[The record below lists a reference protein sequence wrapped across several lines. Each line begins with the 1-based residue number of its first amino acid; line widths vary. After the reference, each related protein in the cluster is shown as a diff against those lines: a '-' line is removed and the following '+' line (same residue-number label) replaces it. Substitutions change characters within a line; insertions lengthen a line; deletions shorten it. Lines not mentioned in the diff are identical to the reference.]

1 LPFGGPAGCLATL
14 GPAQAE
20 ADILTGFRAG
30 AILGVGTHF
39 RIRGDYGYMVLDT
52 ATLRIAFGLMAL
64 VLVFL
69 FYFSAYRTTRSPY
82 SGWWCLALIFFLSG
96 SACFLLDRTPQ
107 QVWANPL
114 GNVLLVHGGVAVW
127 AGARSLRT
135 VPPPKWAF
143 TGIPL
148 VTLIASVLDNPAT
161 NTWSGGPVFLAAM
174 GLTIGLASRELWR
187 LEPGYSRVRI
197 PMAMAAGG
205 LAVFYLLR
213 WVAFLVEGQNGPIF
227 VTIFGSAV
235 TTLVTMVLLVVVSFS
250 MAALSSE
257 QQTRALRVVAS
268 RDDLTGLL
276 NRKAFLDLAAEQLA
290 DRTITRGSGTL
301 ILADL
306 DHFKSV
312 NDTYGHAAGD
322 LALQSFAEACTDTVR
337 STDLVGRYGGE
348 EFVLLLPGTSAER
361 AETIAEEISRR
372 LAAAPTAEEMEMPT
386 VSYGISTYDAGTTDV
401 DKLIAAADR
410 ALYAAKSLGRNRV
423 ARSDRML

>member
-1 LPFGGPAGCLATL
+1 
-14 GPAQAE
+14 
-20 ADILTGFRAG
+20 
-30 AILGVGTHF
+30 
-39 RIRGDYGYMVLDT
+39 MVLDT

-69 FYFSAYRTTRSPY
+69 FYFSAYRVTRSPY
-82 SGWWCLALIFFLSG
+82 SGWWCLALIFFLTG
-96 SACFLLDRTPQ
+96 SACFLLDLTPH

-135 VPPPKWAF
+135 VPPSKWAF

-148 VTLIASVLDNPAT
+148 VTLVASVLDTPAT
-161 NTWSGGPVFLAAM
+161 NTWSGGPVFLAVM
-174 GLTIGLASRELWR
+174 SLTVGLASRELWR

-197 PMAMAAGG
+197 PMAVAAGG
-205 LAVFYLLR
+205 LSAFYFLR
-213 WVAFLVEGQNGPIF
+213 WVAFLVEGQNGPTF
-227 VTIFGSAV
+227 VTVFGSAV

-290 DRTITRGSGTL
+290 DRATTGGSGTL

-312 NDTYGHAAGD
+312 NDTYGHPAGD
-322 LALQSFAEACTDTVR
+322 AALQSFAVACTATVR

-348 EFVLLLPGTSAER
+348 EFVLFLPGTNAER
-361 AETIAEEISRR
+361 AENLAEEISRR
-372 LAAAPTAEEMEMPT
+372 LAAAPTVDGMEMPT

-401 DKLIAAADR
+401 DGLIAAADA
-410 ALYAAKSLGRNRV
+410 ALYTAKSLGRNRT
-423 ARSDRML
+423 ARSDGMR

>member
-1 LPFGGPAGCLATL
+1 
-14 GPAQAE
+14 
-20 ADILTGFRAG
+20 
-30 AILGVGTHF
+30 
-39 RIRGDYGYMVLDT
+39 MVLDT
-52 ATLRIAFGLMAL
+52 TTLRIAFGLMAL

-69 FYFSAYRTTRSPY
+69 FYFSAYRVTRSPY
-82 SGWWCLALIFFLSG
+82 SGWWCLALIFFLTG
-96 SACFLLDRTPQ
+96 SACFLLDGTSH

-114 GNVLLVHGGVAVW
+114 GNVLLVQGGVAVW

-135 VPPPKWAF
+135 VAPPKWAF

-148 VTLIASVLDNPAT
+148 VVLVASVLDSPAT

-174 GLTIGLASRELWR
+174 SVSIGLASRELWR

-197 PMAMAAGG
+197 PMAVSAGG
-205 LAVFYLLR
+205 LAVFYFFR
-213 WVAFLVEGQNGPIF
+213 WVAFLLEGQHGPTF
-227 VTIFGSAV
+227 TTVFGSAV

-276 NRKAFLDLAAEQLA
+276 NRKAFLDLAAELLS
-290 DRTITRGSGTL
+290 DRAITRGSGAL

-306 DHFKSV
+306 DHFKAV

-322 LALQSFAEACTDTVR
+322 CALQRFAEACSESVR

-348 EFVLLLPGTSAER
+348 EFVLLLPGASAER
-361 AETIAEEISRR
+361 AELVAEEISRR
-372 LAAAPTAEEMEMPT
+372 LAVAPGVDGMRMPT
-386 VSYGISTYDAGTTDV
+386 VSYGISMYDTETSRVDDV
-401 DKLIAAADR
+401 IADADS
-410 ALYAAKSLGRNRV
+410 ALYLAKSLGRNRT
-423 ARSDRML
+423 ARSDRIL

>member
-1 LPFGGPAGCLATL
+1 
-14 GPAQAE
+14 
-20 ADILTGFRAG
+20 
-30 AILGVGTHF
+30 
-39 RIRGDYGYMVLDT
+39 MVLDT

-69 FYFSAYRTTRSPY
+69 FYFSAYRITRSPY
-82 SGWWCLALIFFLSG
+82 SGWWCLALIFFLTG
-96 SACFLLDRTPQ
+96 SACYLLDGTAHQ
-107 QVWANPL
+107 IWANPA
-114 GNVLLVHGGVAVW
+114 GNMLLVHGGVSVW

-148 VTLIASVLDNPAT
+148 VTLVASVVDNPAT

-174 GLTIGLASRELWR
+174 GITIGLAARELWR

-197 PMAMAAGG
+197 PMAVSAGG
-205 LAVFYLLR
+205 LAVFYFFR
-213 WVAFLVEGQNGPIF
+213 WLAFVVDGQDGPIF
-227 VTIFGSAV
+227 VTVFGSAV
-235 TTLVTMVLLVVVSFS
+235 TTLITMVLLVVVSFS

-322 LALQSFAEACTDTVR
+322 LALQAFADACTATVR

-361 AETIAEEISRR
+361 AEMIAKEISRR
-372 LAAAPTAEEMEMPT
+372 LAAAPSVDGMDMPT
-386 VSYGISTYDAGTTDV
+386 VSYGISTYDDGTSDV
-401 DKLIAAADR
+401 YDLIATADG
-410 ALYAAKSLGRNRV
+410 ALYVAKSLGRNRT
-423 ARSDRML
+423 ARSDRKG

>member
-1 LPFGGPAGCLATL
+1 
-14 GPAQAE
+14 
-20 ADILTGFRAG
+20 
-30 AILGVGTHF
+30 
-39 RIRGDYGYMVLDT
+39 MVLDT

-69 FYFSAYRTTRSPY
+69 FYFSAYRITRSPY
-82 SGWWCLALIFFLSG
+82 SGWWCLALIFFLTG
-96 SACFLLDRTPQ
+96 AACFLLDGTAHQ
-107 QVWANPL
+107 IWANPA

-148 VTLIASVLDNPAT
+148 VTLVASVVDNPAT

-174 GLTIGLASRELWR
+174 SITMGLGSRELWR
-187 LEPGYSRVRI
+187 LEPGYSRARI
-197 PMAMAAGG
+197 PMAVSAGG
-205 LAVFYLLR
+205 LAVFYFFR
-213 WVAFLVEGQNGPIF
+213 WMAFVLEGQNGSTF
-227 VTIFGSAV
+227 VTVFGSAN

-250 MAALSSE
+250 MAALSNE
-257 QQTRALRVVAS
+257 QQTRALRMVAS

-276 NRKAFLDLAAEQLA
+276 NRKAFLDLAAGQLA
-290 DRTITRGSGTL
+290 DRAITRGSGTL

-322 LALQSFAEACTDTVR
+322 LALKAFADACTATVR

-348 EFVLLLPGTSAER
+348 EFVILLPGTSAER
-361 AETIAEEISRR
+361 AEMIAEEISRR
-372 LAAAPTAEEMEMPT
+372 LAAAPSVDGMEMPT
-386 VSYGISTYDAGTTDV
+386 VSYGISTYDAGTRDV
-401 DKLIAAADR
+401 ENLIAAADG
-410 ALYAAKSLGRNRV
+410 ALYTAKSLGRNRV
-423 ARSDRML
+423 ARSDWIL

>member
-1 LPFGGPAGCLATL
+1 
-14 GPAQAE
+14 
-20 ADILTGFRAG
+20 
-30 AILGVGTHF
+30 
-39 RIRGDYGYMVLDT
+39 MVLDT

-69 FYFSAYRTTRSPY
+69 FYFSAYRVTRSPY
-82 SGWWCLALIFFLSG
+82 SGWWCLALIFFLTG
-96 SACFLLDRTPQ
+96 SACFLLDRTPH

-135 VPPPKWAF
+135 VPPSKWAF

-148 VTLIASVLDNPAT
+148 ATLVASVLDSPAT

-174 GLTIGLASRELWR
+174 SLTVGLASRELWR

-197 PMAMAAGG
+197 PMAVAAGG
-205 LAVFYLLR
+205 LSAFYFLR
-213 WVAFLVEGQNGPIF
+213 WVAFLVEGQNGPTF
-227 VTIFGSAV
+227 VTVFGSAV
-235 TTLVTMVLLVVVSFS
+235 TTLITMVLLVVVSFS

-276 NRKAFLDLAAEQLA
+276 NRKAFLDLATEQLA
-290 DRTITRGSGTL
+290 DRATTRGSGTL

-322 LALQSFAEACTDTVR
+322 VALQSFAESCTATVR

-348 EFVLLLPGTSAER
+348 EFVLFLPGTNAER
-361 AETIAEEISRR
+361 AENIAEEISRR
-372 LAAAPTAEEMEMPT
+372 LAAAPTVNGMEMPT

-401 DKLIAAADR
+401 DGLIAAADA
-410 ALYAAKSLGRNRV
+410 ALYTAKSLGRNRT
-423 ARSDRML
+423 ARSDGRR

>member
-1 LPFGGPAGCLATL
+1 
-14 GPAQAE
+14 
-20 ADILTGFRAG
+20 
-30 AILGVGTHF
+30 
-39 RIRGDYGYMVLDT
+39 MVLDT

-64 VLVFL
+64 VLVLL
-69 FYFSAYRTTRSPY
+69 FYFSAYRITRSPY
-82 SGWWCLALIFFLSG
+82 SGWWCLALIFFLAG
-96 SACFLLDRTPQ
+96 SACFLLDRTPH

-135 VPPPKWAF
+135 IPPPKWAF
-143 TGIPL
+143 TGMPL
-148 VTLIASVLDNPAT
+148 VTLVASALDSPAT
-161 NTWSGGPVFLAAM
+161 NTWSGGPVFLGAM
-174 GLTIGLASRELWR
+174 TLTIGLASHELWR

-197 PMAMAAGG
+197 PMAVAAGG
-205 LAVFYLLR
+205 MSVFYFLR
-213 WVAFLVEGQNGPIF
+213 WVAFLLEGQDGPTF
-227 VTIFGSAV
+227 VTVFGSAV
-235 TTLVTMVLLVVVSFS
+235 TTMVTMVLLVVVSFS

-290 DRTITRGSGTL
+290 DRAITRGSGAL

-322 LALQSFAEACTDTVR
+322 RALQAFAEACTGTVR

-348 EFVLLLPGTSAER
+348 EFVLLLPGTSVER
-361 AETIAEEISRR
+361 AEMIAEEISRR
-372 LAAAPTAEEMEMPT
+372 LAAAPAGEAMEMPT
-386 VSYGISTYDAGTTDV
+386 VSYGISTYDTGTTDV
-401 DKLIAAADR
+401 DSLIAAADA
-410 ALYAAKSLGRNRV
+410 ALYTAKSLGRNRV

>member
-1 LPFGGPAGCLATL
+1 MGTTPMRVPG
-14 GPAQAE
+14 E
-20 ADILTGFRAG
+20 ILMVGTAF
-30 AILGVGTHF
+30 GVG
-39 RIRGDYGYMVLDT
+39 GDFEDMVLDT

-64 VLVFL
+64 VLVLL
-69 FYFSAYRTTRSPY
+69 FYFSAYRITRSPY
-82 SGWWCLALIFFLSG
+82 SGWWCLALLFFLTG
-96 SACFLLDRTPQ
+96 SACFLLDGTVHQ
-107 QVWANPL
+107 IWANPL

-148 VTLIASVLDNPAT
+148 VTLVASVLDNPAT

-174 GLTIGLASRELWR
+174 SVSIGLASRELWR

-197 PMAMAAGG
+197 PMAVSAGG
-205 LAVFYLLR
+205 LAVFYFFR
-213 WVAFLVEGQNGPIF
+213 WVAFLFEGQHGPTF
-227 VTIFGSAV
+227 TTVFGSAV

-276 NRKAFLDLAAEQLA
+276 NRKAFVDLAAELLS
-290 DRTITRGSGTL
+290 DRTITRGSGAL

-306 DHFKSV
+306 DHFKTV

-322 LALQSFAEACTDTVR
+322 IALQRFAEACTDTVR

-348 EFVLLLPGTSAER
+348 EFVLLIPGASAER
-361 AETIAEEISRR
+361 AELIAEEISRR
-372 LAAAPTAEEMEMPT
+372 LASAPTVDGMEMPT
-386 VSYGISTYDAGTTDV
+386 ASYGISTYDAGTAEV
-401 DKLIAAADR
+401 DSVIAAADA
-410 ALYAAKSLGRNRV
+410 ALYVAKSGGRNRT
-423 ARSDRML
+423 ARSDRLL

>member
-1 LPFGGPAGCLATL
+1 
-14 GPAQAE
+14 
-20 ADILTGFRAG
+20 
-30 AILGVGTHF
+30 
-39 RIRGDYGYMVLDT
+39 MVLDT
-52 ATLRIAFGLMAL
+52 ATLRMAFGLMAL

-82 SGWWCLALIFFLSG
+82 SGWWCLALIFFLTG
-96 SACFLLDRTPQ
+96 SACYLLDGTAHQ
-107 QVWANPL
+107 IWANPA

-148 VTLIASVLDNPAT
+148 VTLVASVVDNPAT

-174 GLTIGLASRELWR
+174 GITIGLAARELWR

-197 PMAMAAGG
+197 PMAVSAGG
-205 LAVFYLLR
+205 LAVFYFFR
-213 WVAFLVEGQNGPIF
+213 WLAFVVEGQDGPIF
-227 VTIFGSAV
+227 VTVFGSAV
-235 TTLVTMVLLVVVSFS
+235 TTLITMVLLVVVSFS

-322 LALQSFAEACTDTVR
+322 LALQAFADACTATVR

-361 AETIAEEISRR
+361 AEMIAEEISRR
-372 LAAAPTAEEMEMPT
+372 LAAAPSVDGMDMPT
-386 VSYGISTYDAGTTDV
+386 VSYGIATYDDGTSDV
-401 DKLIAAADR
+401 YRLIATADG
-410 ALYAAKSLGRNRV
+410 ALYMAKSLGRNRV
-423 ARSDRML
+423 ARSDRKG

>member
-1 LPFGGPAGCLATL
+1 
-14 GPAQAE
+14 
-20 ADILTGFRAG
+20 
-30 AILGVGTHF
+30 
-39 RIRGDYGYMVLDT
+39 MVLDT

-69 FYFSAYRTTRSPY
+69 FYFSAYRVTRSPY
-82 SGWWCLALIFFLSG
+82 SGWWCAALLFFLAG
-96 SACFLLDRTPQ
+96 SACFLLDRTPH

-148 VTLIASVLDNPAT
+148 ATLIASVLDNPAT
-161 NTWSGGPVFLAAM
+161 NTWSGGPVFLGAM
-174 GLTIGLASRELWR
+174 SLTVGLASRELWR

-197 PMAMAAGG
+197 PMAVAAGG
-205 LAVFYLLR
+205 LSVFYLLR
-213 WVAFLVEGQNGPIF
+213 WAAFLVEGQNGPTF
-227 VTIFGSAV
+227 VTVFGSAV

-250 MAALSSE
+250 MAGLSSE

-306 DHFKSV
+306 DHFKTV

-372 LAAAPTAEEMEMPT
+372 LAAAPSVEGMEMPT
-386 VSYGISTYDAGTTDV
+386 VSYGISTYDADTTDV
-401 DKLIAAADR
+401 DHLIAAADG
-410 ALYAAKSLGRNRV
+410 ALYTAKSLGRNRV